1 VETRVAS
8 HIHGEK
14 NERVTMKSLIAALLA
29 LTAIAGNAQEAPRNA
44 TKDAMRFKLHF
55 AQGVLEGITTENF
68 SLIATNAQKL
78 KALSQSADWKLRSTR
93 EYQRLTSDFE
103 RAAELLER
111 TARNRNTDAA
121 TVAYFQLTTTCVT
134 CHKYLRGADV
144 GLFDKFEPGR
154 RVSAN

>member
-1 VETRVAS
+1 
-8 HIHGEK
+8 
-14 NERVTMKSLIAALLA
+14 MKSFIAALLA
-29 LTAIAGNAQEAPRNA
+29 LAAFAGIAQEGPRNA

-68 SLIATNAQKL
+68 SLLTTNAQKL
-78 KALSQSADWKLRSTR
+78 KALSQSADWKLRSTP

-103 RAAELLER
+103 RATASLER
-111 TARNRNTDAA
+111 SARNRNVDAA

-144 GLFDKFEPGR
+144 GSFDRFDRAR
-154 RVSAN
+154 RVTTLATR